1 MSVTVTEL
9 SPFERRLT
17 FMFEGAPLHRAETR
31 AARRVSRN
39 VNINGFRR
47 GKAPRRMVERI
58 VGRDRIVGDAVE
70 ELLEAELPRALK
82 EAGLLPAVR
91 PMVDRIRDLREGVE
105 VEITVSLWPR
115 VEHPPHYE
123 GRAFEV
129 DAWVVDRSEVA
140 VKSHIDRHRESFAEL
155 ETVER
160 ASLRGDM
167 VELDIHTSY
176 DGRPLET
183 FSITDLLHE
192 IGTGGFLEDLDL
204 NVEGCS
210 AGDIVSFPTPLRFDT
225 DGLVAGTLVEAHV
238 LVKEVKE
245 KRLPDLDD
253 EWVSDSTEFDTV
265 DELRE
270 DVTRRLEDAWLTNVR
285 TQLMNEVM
293 GRLTEEVEVDIPD
306 AVIAAEKARL
316 FDELVHDLEE
326 RGTPRDQYLRVIEEQ
341 REEFDEA
348 MHSRAVHT
356 IRTRV
361 LLETIAGASGLE
373 VDESELRMAYE
384 SAAGGLDVTPD
395 ELARNLAGSVQEMA
409 LMNDILR
416 SKALDT
422 LMQSVVAEDQDGNVL
437 DLRFDP
443 PEGTEIVEAQIE
455 RGDL

>member
-17 FMFEGAPLHRAETR
+17 FIFEGAPLHRAETR

-82 EAGLLPAVR
+82 EAGLLPAVA

-192 IGTGGFLEDLDL
+192 IGTGGFLEDLDP

-225 DGLVAGTLVEAHV
+225 DGLVAGTPVEAHV

-270 DVTRRLEDAWLTNVR
+270 DVTRRLEEAWLTNVR
-285 TQLMNEVM
+285 SQLLDVVM
-293 GRLTEEVEVDIPD
+293 ARLTDEVEVEIPD
-306 AVIAAEKARL
+306 AVIAGEKARL
-316 FDELVHDLEE
+316 VDELAYDLEQ
-326 RGTPRDQYLRVIEEQ
+326 RGIPRDEYLRAIEEQ
-341 REEFDEA
+341 RDEFEKT
-348 MHSRAVHT
+348 MHRRAVHR

-361 LLETIAGASGLE
+361 LLEAIARTSRIEA
-373 VDESELRMAYE
+373 DESELRLAYE
-384 SAAGGLDVTPD
+384 NAADSLDVTPE
-395 ELARNLAGSVQEMA
+395 ELAQRLAGSVQERA
-409 LMNDILR
+409 LVGDILK
-416 SKALDT
+416 SKALES
-422 LMQSVVAEDQDGNVL
+422 LMQSVVAEDRHGNVL

-443 PEGTEIVEAQIE
+443 PGGTEIVEAHIE
-455 RGDL
+455 RGDP